1 MTDKSIVAWKEIQS
15 MGEVFFK
22 SGMFG
27 DMKNAMQAMVK
38 IQAGNELGLPP
49 FASMAGIHIVSGKP
63 TLGSNIVATL
73 IENDPRYHYQ
83 VNEAS
88 DTKCSI
94 DFYKNEKKSGNVTI
108 TIQEAHKANMHQQW
122 KNGKFEPKITWKNF
136 PSDMLFARCMTRGA
150 RRYTPGIF
158 GGSPIYTPE
167 EMGVDVDEEGFVDVQ
182 FKEEPPVEPVK
193 TVTREDVSETVTAGP
208 GTIMG
213 IETALAML
221 DSKGVKYGSLDT
233 STLSGKF
240 NTMDKKL
247 RAGEY
252 SGDERTDKEMKRD
265 ACRMIMDE
273 RNK

>member
-1 MTDKSIVAWKEIQS
+1 MNDKSIVAWKEIQS

-83 VNEAS
+83 VIEAS

-94 DFYKNEKKSGNVTI
+94 DFYKNEKKSGNVSI

-136 PSDMLFARCMTRGA
+136 PSDMLFARCITRGA

-182 FKEEPPVEPVK
+182 FTEDPPEPVK
-193 TVTREDVSETVTAGP
+193 TVTREDAAPTA
-208 GTIMG
+208 TMTL
-213 IETALAML
+213 ETAEAVT
-221 DSKGVKYGSLDT
+221 DSKGNKYGDCDEAT
-233 STLSGKF
+233 
-240 NTMDKKL
+240 L
-247 RAGEY
+247 RAMSNQIQKNMKAGKYENGTLDEY
-252 SGDERTDKEMKRD
+252 QMKVAAIRVILDEYYE
-265 ACRMIMDE
+265 
-273 RNK
+273 